1 MGLLLLTRYLRL
13 LFPYSDENPSNA
25 RPFVVQTIVAINV
38 AVFLFQ
44 LYLSAFGLLPQ
55 FFQTYAVIPAREFFN
70 FNQLISG
77 QVWVLP
83 TLLFPMFA
91 AMFMH
96 GGFFHIIGNML
107 FLWIFGDNI
116 EDIMGHVR
124 FLIFYLLCGFGA
136 TAAQIV
142 SDPTSV
148 IPNIGASGA
157 IAGVLGAYLINFP
170 RAKVKAIFLLGFIPI
185 YIRIPAVFYLG
196 WWFVQQAF
204 YSFLSLGEDVNMG
217 TGGVAYWAHAGGFV
231 FGVLLVKL
239 FMTKKNPNALF

>member
-1 MGLLLLTRYLRL
+1 M
-13 LFPYSDENPSNA
+13 LFPYSDENPSNSQ
-25 RPFVVQTIVAINV
+25 PFVLQTIVAINV

-55 FFQTYAVIPAREFFN
+55 FFQTYAVIPAREFSN
-70 FNQLISG
+70 FNQVISG
-77 QVWVLP
+77 QIGLIP
-83 TLLFPMFA
+83 TLLFPIFA

-116 EDIMGHVR
+116 EDVMGHVK
-124 FLIFYLLCGFGA
+124 FLMFYLLCGIGA

-142 SDPTSV
+142 SDPASI

-170 RAKVKAIFLLGFIPI
+170 KARVKAIFLLGFIPI
-185 YIRIPAVFYLG
+185 KLRIPALFYLG

-204 YSFLSLGEDVNMG
+204 YSVLSLDDQVNMG

-231 FGVLLVKL
+231 FGVLLVKF
-239 FMTKKNPNALF
+239 FMTKQNPKALF

>member
-1 MGLLLLTRYLRL
+1 M

-25 RPFVVQTIVAINV
+25 QPFIVQSIVAINV
-38 AVFLFQ
+38 AVFIYQ
-44 LYLSAFGLLPQ
+44 LYLTALGLLPQ
-55 FFQTYAVIPAREFFN
+55 FFQTYAVIPAREFFH
-70 FNQLISG
+70 FNLVLSG
-77 QVWVLP
+77 QVWMLP
-83 TLLFPMFA
+83 TVLFPMFS

-96 GGFFHIIGNML
+96 GGFLHIIGNML

-116 EDIMGHVR
+116 EDVMGHVK
-124 FLIFYLLCGFGA
+124 FLIFYLLCGLGA

-142 SDPTSV
+142 SDPAST

-170 RAKVKAIFLLGFIPI
+170 KARVKAIFLLGFIPL
-185 YIRIPAVFYLG
+185 YVRIPAIFYLG

-204 YSFLSLGEDVNMG
+204 YSVLSLGADVNMG

-231 FGVLLVKL
+231 IGVLLVKL
-239 FMTKKNPNALF
+239 FMSKQNPKALF

>member
-1 MGLLLLTRYLRL
+1 M
-13 LFPYSDENPSNA
+13 
-25 RPFVVQTIVAINV
+25 

-44 LYLSAFGLLPQ
+44 LYLATLDLLPQ
-55 FFQTYAVIPAREFFN
+55 FFQTYAVIPAREFAS

-77 QVWVLP
+77 QVWALP
-83 TLLFPMFA
+83 ALLFPMLA

-116 EDIMGHVR
+116 EDVMGHVK
-124 FLIFYLLCGFGA
+124 FLIFYLLCGLGA
-136 TAAQIV
+136 TVAQIL

-148 IPNIGASGA
+148 VPNIGASGA

-170 RAKVKAIFLLGFIPI
+170 KARVKAIFLLGFIPI
-185 YIRIPAVFYLG
+185 RLRIPALFYLG

-204 YSFLSLGEDVNMG
+204 YSVLSLDDQVNMG
-217 TGGVAYWAHAGGFV
+217 TGGIAYWAHAGGFV
-231 FGVLLVKL
+231 FGVLLVKF
-239 FMTKKNPNALF
+239 FMSKKNPNALF